1 MRKQTVL
8 FIISFLFIS
17 LLINTSV
24 IAEDVAVKINDSVL
38 TVDQLE
44 KGVNNRLSDMSRQE
58 AEMKTVN
65 AYIDEQVKLQLIEK
79 KDLDLTEEVIYE
91 RIRSLETRITR
102 NMRNVLKMGEYYP
115 IGHFSGK
122 EPSMEEIAERLAS
135 FDNVDPTADQLIRV
149 AEVMAID
156 KVVNDFYSDKAEKKL
171 EEGVFDEEIKKDFKS
186 AMSQIEEQIEEFTE
200 EQKEA
205 NAEQIKKVREMTME
219 DFKEENW
226 SDYRS
231 KKSEDLKDEALKN
244 LKEELDIRIKIDNPH
259 L

>member
-1 MRKQTVL
+1 MKKQTVL
-8 FIISFLFIS
+8 FIISFLLFS

-65 AYIDEQVKLQLIEK
+65 AYIDEQVKLQLIQDKGLE
-79 KDLDLTEEVIYE
+79 LTEEKIYE
-91 RIRSLETRITR
+91 RMRFLESRIVSQISDT
-102 NMRNVLKMGEYYP
+102 YP
-115 IGHFSGK
+115 LGHFSG
-122 EPSMEEIAERLAS
+122 EDPPIEEIAERLADFNS
-135 FDNVDPTADQLIRV
+135 VDATADQLIQV
-149 AEVMAID
+149 AEAMAID
-156 KVVNDFYSDKAEKKL
+156 KIINDFYSDKAEEKL
-171 EEGVFDEEIKKDFKS
+171 EEGVFDEEIEKDFKS

-200 EQKEA
+200 EQKEE
-205 NAEQIKKVREMTME
+205 NAEQIEKIREMTME
-219 DFKEENW
+219 DFKEDNW

-231 KKSEDLKDEALKN
+231 RKREKLKEEALEN